1 MVLEIPMTTATM
13 TVSDETFAV
22 DVLASDQPVLVDFW
36 AEWCGPCRMM
46 GPMLDEIAT
55 AYQAHLTV
63 AKLNI
68 DENPV
73 TVDTYSVM
81 SVPTMTVFVDGVPV
95 KTIVGAKPKSTLLRE
110 LAEFL

>member
-1 MVLEIPMTTATM
+1 MTNATV

-55 AYQAHLTV
+55 AHQDHLTV
-63 AKLNI
+63 AKINI

-73 TVDTYSVM
+73 TVETYAVM
-81 SVPTMTVFVDGVPV
+81 SVPTLTVFVDGEPV
-95 KTIVGAKPKSTLLRE
+95 KTIVGAKPKSSLLRE